1 MDNGLAIG
9 LIAGAALP
17 LRRYFHNLNCRVDDA
32 RDDADD
38 AYSLGLRNRTQLNLI
53 RDAVGNGDHLRLA
66 YDAVQDT
73 LVGLAYGAG
82 QPPETPAVMPAV
94 GGVIPLVSRP
104 TFTEAII
111 ATHTAWPGTTNDY
124 NDAGLLKTPSNAFN
138 AIRTQVGAALGFN
151 EVASFLVGLTQP
163 ADITQ
168 AAQLQIFRLARAL
181 VGSGAAKA
189 YSPDQWRA
197 VMDSAFSLPVT
208 PNGSGPRG
216 GLLYSQQTRAPGNIG
231 ASGAEEFAP
240 PIPLPAGSFPV
251 GRAVRITIGW
261 YIVSANGTDTVRFG
275 LRFGSTGG
283 GLLYQ
288 TTAVDPGNGGDYAT
302 QTLTLVRQPDAP
314 TGYPIITGT
323 GQSVVKSGAA
333 GVSEAI
339 GYGLATPGGPAS
351 PGQLDAAYSLVP
363 SILFSAAN
371 AANLARVEF
380 ATVELL

>member
-111 ATHTAWPGTTNDY
+111 ATHTAWPGQTNDY
-124 NDAGLLKTPSNAFN
+124 NEAGLLKTPSNAFN

-168 AAQLQIFRLARAL
+168 AAQLQIFRMARAL
-181 VGSGAAKA
+181 VASGASKG
-189 YSPDQWRA
+189 YSLADWAA
-197 VMDSAFSLPVT
+197 VWAAALTLPVT
-208 PNGSGPRG
+208 PNSGPRG
-216 GLLYSQQTRAPGNIG
+216 GLLYSQQSRAPANIG
-231 ASGAEEFAP
+231 SSGAEEFAP
-240 PIPLPAGSFPV
+240 PIPLPAGCFPV
-251 GRAVRITIGW
+251 GRCLRIKIGW
-261 YIVSANGTDTVRFG
+261 YLPTAHSTDTVRFG
-275 LRFGSTGG
+275 LRFGSSGG
-283 GLLYQ
+283 SLLFQ
-288 TTAVDPGNGGDYAT
+288 TTAVDPANAGDYAEQT
-302 QTLTLVRQPDAP
+302 ITLTRQPDAP
-314 TGYPIITGT
+314 SGYPVITGIGDAVT
-323 GQSVVKSGAA
+323 KGGAV
-333 GVSEAI
+333 GVSEVLA
-339 GYGLATPGGPAS
+339 YGLATPGGPAS
-351 PGQLDAAYSLVP
+351 PGQLDQPFSLVP
-363 SILFSAAN
+363 SVLFSAAD
-371 AANLARVEF
+371 AANLARVE
-380 ATVELL
+380 AAIVELI